1 MSVGKVRALKSLI
14 CEVWAKSVLISLFI
28 VSQQSQSIK
37 EFIYQV
43 WATFRADKSL
53 FSKCWQS
60 QSRYEFIH
68 QIWANSEH
76 NLKLHTL

>member
-43 WATFRADKSL
+43 WANSEQIRVYLASVGKVRADTSL
-53 FSKCWQS
+53 FIKYGQIQS
-60 QSRYEFIH
+60 I
-68 QIWANSEH
+68 I
-76 NLKLHTL
+76 